1 MSGVRHAIP
10 TVLLIAGVALEVIAG
25 LGVSVMRDVLDRLH
39 YVSLAGF
46 GALLVAISILC
57 AESFSLIGDKALV
70 TAGLLVLAGPVLVH
84 ATARS
89 MRTRALGE
97 WREGI
102 EDHRDEESPE

>member
-1 MSGVRHAIP
+1 MSGVRHAVP
-10 TVLLIAGVALEVIAG
+10 TILLIAGVALEVIAV

-70 TAGLLVLAGPVLVH
+70 TAAVVVVAGPVLVH

-89 MRTRALGE
+89 LRGRALGD

-102 EDHRDEESPE
+102 EEHREEGT